1 MKKLVISVDV
11 EPDCP
16 PFLQSM
22 RGIEE
27 GLPQLLELFDQTGI
41 TVTFFTTGQVAE
53 QYPELIKRIPQGG
66 HELGCHGYSH
76 KRFDRMNEKEA
87 RADLKAARTILEQLC
102 PEMDSF
108 RAPNLKFPPGYVGLL
123 EEQGFTIDSSL
134 ALYKP
139 PFARRISRIGGITRL
154 PVTLTSSLLRLPLP
168 MILPLLMRLK
178 DAVVFV
184 HPWEFIDMSKTPVR
198 FDCKFNTGI
207 RALENLTA
215 MIQHLKLAGYR
226 FLSVRE
232 RIKLARPS
240 WVIQ

>member
-1 MKKLVISVDV
+1 M
-11 EPDCP
+11 
-16 PFLQSM
+16 Q
-22 RGIEE
+22 GIEE

-139 PFARRISRIGGITRL
+139 PFARGISRIGGITRL
-154 PVTLTSSLLRLPLP
+154 PVTLTSSPKAP
-168 MILPLLMRLK
+168 FA
-178 DAVVFV
+178 D
-184 HPWEFIDMSKTPVR
+184 D
-198 FDCKFNTGI
+198 
-207 RALENLTA
+207 LTA
-215 MIQHLKLAGYR
+215 AHAAKGCGCLCPSVGIHRYVENAGA
-226 FLSVRE
+226 L
-232 RIKLARPS
+232 
-240 WVIQ
+240 